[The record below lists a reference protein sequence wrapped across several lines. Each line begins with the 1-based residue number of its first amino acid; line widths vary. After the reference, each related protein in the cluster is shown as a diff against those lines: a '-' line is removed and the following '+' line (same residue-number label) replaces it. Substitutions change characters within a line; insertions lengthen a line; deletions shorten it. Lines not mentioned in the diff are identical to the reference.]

1 MSDQEM
7 NEYQEPQETTPPPA
21 ETTMPPPADPGGAPT
36 ADDRTWG
43 LLSHLSG
50 LVLAI
55 IGPIIIWQT
64 KGKESSYVEY
74 HAKEALNF
82 HITLALAGIVC
93 IPLMFIL
100 IGFLLLPVVG
110 IGGLVFTIIAGLKAN
125 EGVRYRYPVCIRF
138 IK

>member
-1 MSDQEM
+1 MSDQEA
-7 NEYQEPQETTPPPA
+7 NEYQKPEQEMTAPPA
-21 ETTMPPPADPGGAPT
+21 GTEHKPS

-64 KGKESSYVEY
+64 KGKESSYVMY

-82 HITLALAGIVC
+82 HITLVLAGIIC

-100 IGFLLLPVVG
+100 IGFLLLPVVS

-125 EGVRYRYPVCIRF
+125 EGVKYRYPVCVRLV
-138 IK
+138 K